1 MLSDVLLLLLVSAV
15 ASQIEIQTGR
25 RLYTGYQVVRTYP
38 EGQDQRAALLTLDQ
52 EVDFWSDIGPHST
65 QADLMVA
72 PDRQEVIKAYLQANG
87 IPFQVLIP
95 NVQREIDNENNEEDD
110 AISVEQLDNLIHL
123 LPENPRDKRQGADL
137 FSLLG
142 LPNLLV
148 SQNTRRRRRPQ
159 DAGPRRPRKF
169 SSSSIPAI
177 NAPVSSFPKS
187 EKNGTSE
194 ICSVTGMNWKQYQSV
209 HTIYSWMDCLEANFK
224 QKVQLITIGK
234 SSEGRPLRVARVRI
248 GEEKKQAI
256 FIDGGIHAREWAS
269 PASVT
274 YILHKLVETGD
285 LDALLQVY
293 DAYIL
298 PAANPDGY
306 EYSRN
311 HDRMWRKTRSKT
323 GVRNILGQECFGVD
337 PNRNFGWRWGGHG
350 ASKNQCKETYMG
362 PAPFSE
368 PETRAIKNF
377 LSSGKNFKLY
387 LTFHSYGQ
395 YILYPWGFDDIDAVD
410 KQDLHRVGTRAANVL
425 KSRYGSSYQVG
436 SAAQLL
442 YPASGGSDDWA
453 KGGAGIKYSFTV
465 ELPDTGTHG
474 FILPARFI
482 QGVGR
487 EAVTC
492 LETMVNN
499 I

>member
-110 AISVEQLDNLIHL
+110 AISVEQLDNLIHS

-209 HTIYSWMDCLEANFK
+209 HTIYRYKC
-224 QKVQLITIGK
+224 TGK
-234 SSEGRPLRVARVRI
+234 
-248 GEEKKQAI
+248 
-256 FIDGGIHAREWAS
+256 
-269 PASVT
+269 
-274 YILHKLVETGD
+274 D
-285 LDALLQVY
+285 L
-293 DAYIL
+293 
-298 PAANPDGY
+298 
-306 EYSRN
+306 
-311 HDRMWRKTRSKT
+311 
-323 GVRNILGQECFGVD
+323 
-337 PNRNFGWRWGGHG
+337 
-350 ASKNQCKETYMG
+350 
-362 PAPFSE
+362 
-368 PETRAIKNF
+368 
-377 LSSGKNFKLY
+377 LSS
-387 LTFHSYGQ
+387 
-395 YILYPWGFDDIDAVD
+395 
-410 KQDLHRVGTRAANVL
+410 
-425 KSRYGSSYQVG
+425 
-436 SAAQLL
+436 
-442 YPASGGSDDWA
+442 
-453 KGGAGIKYSFTV
+453 
-465 ELPDTGTHG
+465 
-474 FILPARFI
+474 
-482 QGVGR
+482 
-487 EAVTC
+487 
-492 LETMVNN
+492 
-499 I
+499 